1 MKLHNLLAIAAVTL
15 APAAHALTIANTA
28 GNLASALG
36 DAAST
41 TTALTVTGEINAAD
55 LQTICDDM
63 ASLRVLDL
71 SAAKVVAYS
80 GDILRT
86 SNANAAANTLPLF
99 SLAGCKATSIS
110 LPATLSAID
119 EGALASTS
127 ITSITIPASVTSI
140 GMGAFSGSKLTSVT
154 LPATVKELG
163 SHAFAQCK
171 DLATVTWNASVTEV
185 PAATFDGCSALAT
198 VTLPST
204 VEAIDSAAFKGC
216 SALATLAVPASL
228 KSVGDAAFQGSGLS
242 AFNAAGANGLKSLGD
257 WAFADCSSLAEV
269 VVPHDLSTIGRGVF
283 FEDPALSVFVLPSAV
298 TEIPDLALTGD
309 KSLNPDQ
316 TWGQSVTTIGD
327 YALKGW
333 DTIKKFYLPG
343 NLAYIGTGAMENW
356 TAIEELYGPNVEPSA
371 TGDDVWAGVDQ
382 ANVKLYVDSDLVNS
396 YKAADQWKE
405 FNVQEVSGVSD
416 IKADQKASG
425 ITAAFEGTNLEI
437 ASVGEPIAAV
447 SVFDTAGR
455 CWTVANPK
463 AQTATLDASKW
474 TLRVYIVTVTLTDGT
489 NATFKLAR

>member
-1 MKLHNLLAIAAVTL
+1 MKLHNLLAIAALAL
-15 APAAHALTIANTA
+15 APAAQALTIDNTA
-28 GNLASALG
+28 GNLASSLG

-41 TTALTVTGEINAAD
+41 TTALIVNGEIDAAD
-55 LQTICDDM
+55 LQTICDEM
-63 ASLRVLDL
+63 PSLRMLDL
-71 SAAKVVAYS
+71 SGAKVVAYS
-80 GDILRT
+80 GDVLRT
-86 SNANAAANTLPLF
+86 SNANADANTLPLF
-99 SLAGCKATSIS
+99 SLAGCKATSIT
-110 LPATLSAID
+110 LPSTLSTID

-140 GMGAFSGSKLTSVT
+140 GLGAFSGSSLTSIT
-154 LPATVKELG
+154 LPATVKEIG

-171 DLATVTWNASVTEV
+171 NLATVTWNASVTEV
-185 PAATFDGCSALAT
+185 PAATFDGCSALTT

-204 VEAIDSAAFKGC
+204 IAAIDSAAFKGC
-216 SALATLAVPASL
+216 TALATLAVPASL
-228 KSVGDAAFQGSGLS
+228 KSVGDAAFQGSGLT
-242 AFNAAGANGLKSLGD
+242 AFNAADAKNLKSLGA
-257 WAFADCSSLAEV
+257 WAFADCVSLTEV
-269 VVPHDLSTIGRGVF
+269 VVPDEVSTIGRGVF
-283 FEDPALSVFVLPSAV
+283 FEDPALAVFVIPSGV

-309 KSLNPDQ
+309 RALNPDQ

-327 YALKGW
+327 YALKDW

-343 NLAYIGTGAMENW
+343 NLAAIGTGAMENW
-356 TAIEELYGPNVEPSA
+356 TSIEELYGPNVEPSA
-371 TGDDVWAGVDQ
+371 TGEDVWAGVDQ
-382 ANVKLYVDSDLVNS
+382 ANVKLYVEADLVDA

-405 FNVQEVSGVSD
+405 FNVQEVSGVND

-437 ASVGEPIAAV
+437 ASVGEPIAQV

-463 AQTATLDASKW
+463 AQTATMDASKW

-489 NATFKLAR
+489 TATFKLAR